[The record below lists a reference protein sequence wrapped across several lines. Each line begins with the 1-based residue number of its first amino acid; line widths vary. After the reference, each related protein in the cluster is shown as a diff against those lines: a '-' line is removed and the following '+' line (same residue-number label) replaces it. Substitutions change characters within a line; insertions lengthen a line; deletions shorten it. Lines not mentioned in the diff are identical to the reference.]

1 MFILSNITTM
11 KKIKKYFVD
20 DFDSEVYAVS
30 LVEKPAIESDFVYF
44 SNQKEMLFSD
54 DEKRMVSGPVLRP
67 NFPIYR
73 INEYGEEYF
82 IEFSKKAVERLAAKY
97 LHYMSGNNWTID
109 HERYAEGVYTV
120 ESWIKTDNVHDKS
133 IALGLD
139 PNLEVGTWF
148 LSTKIDNNDLWNE
161 IKNGNR
167 FFGFSVEALISLY
180 EADMFNKQNKDKN
193 NDEKMNEN
201 TLFER
206 IEELFK
212 SYFSKPETQEETEV
226 KEEVKL
232 EEETV
237 EPQAEEQT
245 EPQQEQPQEE
255 PQTETEVQE
264 EVALEEQPQD
274 DYKEEVENLRK
285 AVEELT
291 AKLGEAN
298 KQITEL
304 SKQPSAE
311 PVNVKASA
319 ETKGESVMDTIRAL
333 RDGSYFKA

>member
-1 MFILSNITTM
+1 M
-11 KKIKKYFVD
+11 KIYD
-20 DFDSEVYAVS
+20 INGFDSLVYAVS
-30 LVEKPAIESDFVYF
+30 FVEDPAIEETYVALSK
-44 SNQKEMLFSD
+44 QKAPVVVTMEKD
-54 DEKRMVSGPVLRP
+54 DRHLVVGPALIP
-67 NFPIYR
+67 DQLIYR
-73 INEYGEEYF
+73 RDDYTGEEYYLR
-82 IEFSKKAVERLAAKY
+82 FSAESIAQLARRFLSEREVTL
-97 LHYMSGNNWTID
+97 D
-109 HERYAEGVYTV
+109 HERFANGAYIA
-120 ESWIKTDNVHDKS
+120 ESWIKEDMEKDKS
-133 IALGLD
+133 VALGLN
-139 PNLEVGTWF
+139 PELPVGTWF
-148 LSTKIDNNDLWNE
+148 LTTYVDGQELWE
-161 IKNGNR
+161 QVKEGR
-167 FFGFSVEALISLY
+167 WRGYSVEAWCSLI
-180 EADMFNKQNKDKN
+180 EQNMFNKQNKNKN
-193 NDEKMNEN
+193 KDNDEKMNEN

-212 SYFSKPETQEETEV
+212 SYFSKPETQTETEV

-245 EPQQEQPQEE
+245 EPRQEQPQEE